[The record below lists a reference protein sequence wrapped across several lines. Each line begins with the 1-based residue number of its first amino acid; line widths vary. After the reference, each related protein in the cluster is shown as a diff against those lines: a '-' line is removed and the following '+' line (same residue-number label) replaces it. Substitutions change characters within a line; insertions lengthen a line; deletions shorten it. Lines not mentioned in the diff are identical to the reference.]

1 MNYTD
6 LTEREK
12 EFLAIIRTMTDEQR
26 DECLSDLQKI
36 GHLTNRVE
44 STRIS
49 RCEQKF
55 INVERGR

>member
-36 GHLTNRVE
+36 LKKKE
-44 STRIS
+44 A
-49 RCEQKF
+49 EPQ
-55 INVERGR
+55 